1 MRINN
6 MKVFDYLIFLFGS
19 IIIHGCN
26 QSTKEI
32 VFYPSQG
39 TKNFIVK
46 SMDDSILIYKVKIEC
61 DENELCW
68 KFVKQQGNYY
78 NMWNELVMSNK
89 QKRDTLYGQNHSH
102 RLWRV
107 LIDSY
112 EDSLFSSF
120 ICIPAPAREYL
131 DIQIIYDKKYN
142 IKFIR
147 SWDIYRTYKPNSN
160 L

>member
-1 MRINN
+1 

-68 KFVKQQGNYY
+68 KFVKQQGNYLLV
-78 NMWNELVMSNK
+78 ELK
-89 QKRDTLYGQNHSH
+89 
-102 RLWRV
+102 
-107 LIDSY
+107 
-112 EDSLFSSF
+112 
-120 ICIPAPAREYL
+120 
-131 DIQIIYDKKYN
+131 
-142 IKFIR
+142 
-147 SWDIYRTYKPNSN
+147 
-160 L
+160 

>member
-46 SMDDSILIYKVKIEC
+46 SMDDSILI
-61 DENELCW
+61 
-68 KFVKQQGNYY
+68 VKQQGNYY

-89 QKRDTLYGQNHSH
+89 QKIDTLYGQNHSH